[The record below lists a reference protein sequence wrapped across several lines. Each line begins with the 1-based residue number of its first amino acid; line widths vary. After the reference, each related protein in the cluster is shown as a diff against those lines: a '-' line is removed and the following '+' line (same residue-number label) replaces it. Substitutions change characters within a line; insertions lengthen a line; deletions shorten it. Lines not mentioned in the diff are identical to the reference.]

1 MTGPRESFLSKLG
14 LAVIAPVLVILLA
27 GGSSPWWLPVI
38 FPSSSPGP
46 TAPGHSTGQTTPRPT
61 PRQTPRASGTLESS
75 GPVGDCVITI
85 ENPLVDLHEDPEPF
99 SQVIIRVPPG
109 DYAVSDTAQVD
120 FGGDQQRWLQITA
133 DGRTGWI
140 EDNSFN
146 VDGKSSG
153 CA

>member
-46 TAPGHSTGQTTPRPT
+46 TAPSHSTGQTTPRPT
-61 PRQTPRASGTLESS
+61 PRQTLGGTTESS
-75 GPVGDCVITI
+75 GPIGDCVITI
-85 ENPLVDLHEDPEPF
+85 KNPLVDLHEDPEPF
-99 SQVIIRVPPG
+99 SQVITRVPEG
-109 DYAVSDTAQVD
+109 DYAVSDTAQDD
-120 FGGDQQRWLQITA
+120 FAGGQQRWLQITA

-140 EDNSFN
+140 EDNTIN
-146 VDGKSSG
+146 IDAKSAG

>member
-1 MTGPRESFLSKLG
+1 VTEPRESFLAKLG
-14 LAVIAPVLVILLA
+14 LAVVAPVLVLVLA

-46 TAPGHSTGQTTPRPT
+46 SVPSHSSGQTTPR
-61 PRQTPRASGTLESS
+61 QTPGASGTVESS

-85 ENPLVDLHEDPEPF
+85 QNPFVDLHEDPEPF

-109 DYAVSDTAQVD
+109 DYAVSDTAQGD
-120 FGGDQQRWLQITA
+120 FAGGQQRWLQITA

-140 EDNSFN
+140 EDNTFN
-146 VDGKSSG
+146 VEDKSGG
-153 CA
+153 CD